1 MPDPVSES
9 QGVVDPG
16 TAGPTPTEAHFLA
29 FFAFFFF
36 FAAIALSLLGLWE
49 DRRGPTAGA
58 SENPAWG

>member
-1 MPDPVSES
+1 M
-9 QGVVDPG
+9 VDPG